1 MDKELF
7 ASLVRSVEEMVAIEA
22 GEFSPPEENIH
33 RNPIPERNAQE
44 CDSSGERVSKGD
56 PLARD

>member
-33 RNPIPERNAQE
+33 RHALPEQNAHE
-44 CDSSGERVSKGD
+44 CDSNGERVSKGN